1 MSTEPLLKIE
11 GLTKHFPIRSGLLG
25 RQVGAVKAVDAVDL
39 TIEEGTTIGLVGES
53 GCGKTTLGRCIV
65 RAHDPTGGRML
76 YRRPDGSVV
85 DVAGLK
91 EKELKPYRGQVR
103 MIFQDPHSSLNPR
116 KTLREIIGEPM
127 RAHQYGTKEEIH
139 DRVGELLDRVGLR
152 PEYANRYPHA
162 FSGGER
168 QRVGI
173 ARALA
178 LSPRLVVADE
188 AVSALDVSVRAQIL
202 NLLTDLQEESG
213 IGFLFVS
220 HDLGIIEHVAD
231 VVAVMYL
238 GKVVEQGPTGELY
251 GRPMHPYTEA
261 LLSAVPDPDPA
272 ARKRRER
279 IKLLGDIADPANVP
293 AGCPF
298 HPRCVY
304 AKDVCR
310 TEQPPLREVGGRR
323 VACHFAEELELR
335 GVPDPDVREDP
346 KVNA

>member
-1 MSTEPLLKIE
+1 MSTEPLLSIE

-25 RQVGAVKAVDAVDL
+25 RRLGAVKAVDGVDL
-39 TIEEGTTIGLVGES
+39 AIEPGSTLGLVGES

-76 YRRPDGSVV
+76 YRRPDGPVI

-91 EKELKPYRGQVR
+91 EKELKPYRAQVR

-127 RAHQYGTKEEIH
+127 RAHRYGTKEEI
-139 DRVGELLDRVGLR
+139 DERVGELLDRVGLR

-202 NLLTDLQEESG
+202 NLLMDLQEESG
-213 IGFLFVS
+213 LAYLFVS
-220 HDLGIIEHVAD
+220 HDLGIVEHVSD

-238 GKVVEQGPTGELY
+238 GKVVEQGPTEELY
-251 GRPMHPYTEA
+251 TRPLHPYTEA

-272 ARKRRER
+272 AKRHRER
-279 IKLLGDIADPANVP
+279 IKLLGDIADPAHVP
-293 AGCPF
+293 PGCPF

-304 AKDVCR
+304 ARDTCR
-310 TEQPPLREVGGRR
+310 TEPPPLREVGGRR
-323 VACHFAEELELR
+323 VACHLAEELELR
-335 GVPDPDVREDP
+335 GVPDPDVREV
-346 KVNA
+346 KA

>member
-1 MSTEPLLKIE
+1 MSEEPLLKLE
-11 GLTKHFPIRSGLLG
+11 GLAKHFPIRSGLLG
-25 RQVGAVKAVDAVDL
+25 RQVGTVKAVDEVDL
-39 TIEEGTTIGLVGES
+39 DIAAGTTLGLVGES

-76 YRRPDGSVV
+76 YRRPDGSVT

-91 EKELKPYRGQVR
+91 EKELKPYRAEVR

-127 RAHQYGTKEEIH
+127 RVHRYGTPDEI
-139 DRVGELLDRVGLR
+139 DQRVGELLERVGLR

-162 FSGGER
+162 FSGGQR

-202 NLLTDLQEESG
+202 NLLMDLQEESDL
-213 IGFLFVS
+213 GFLFVS

-238 GKVVEQGPTGELY
+238 GRVVEQGPTEELY
-251 GRPMHPYTEA
+251 ARPLHPYTEA

-272 ARKRRER
+272 AKRHRER
-279 IKLLGDIADPANVP
+279 IKLLGDIADPAHVP
-293 AGCPF
+293 PGCPF
-298 HPRCVY
+298 NPRCVY
-304 AKDVCR
+304 AKDECR
-310 TEQPPLREVGGRR
+310 TERPPLREVGGRR
-323 VACHFAEELELR
+323 VACHFAEELDLR
-335 GVPDPDVREDP
+335 GVPDPDVRE
-346 KVNA
+346 VTA

>member
-1 MSTEPLLKIE
+1 MSEPLLKLE
-11 GLTKHFPIRSGLLG
+11 GLTKHFPVRSGLLG
-25 RQVGAVKAVDAVDL
+25 RQIGAVKAVDEVDL
-39 TIEEGTTIGLVGES
+39 DIAAGRTLGLVGES

-65 RAHDPTGGRML
+65 RAHDPTGGRLL
-76 YRRPDGSVV
+76 YWRPDGSSI
-85 DVAGLK
+85 DVARLK
-91 EKELKPYRGQVR
+91 EKELKSYRAEVR

-127 RAHQYGTKEEIH
+127 RVHAYGSADEI
-139 DRVGELLDRVGLR
+139 DQRVGDLLERVGLR

-162 FSGGER
+162 FSGGQR

-202 NLLTDLQEESG
+202 NLLMDLQEESDL
-213 IGFLFVS
+213 GFLFVS

-231 VVAVMYL
+231 EVAVMYL
-238 GKVVEQGPTGELY
+238 GRVVEQGPTEELY
-251 GRPMHPYTEA
+251 TRPTHPYTEA

-272 ARKRRER
+272 AKRHRER
-279 IKLLGDIADPANVP
+279 IKLLGDIADPAHVP
-293 AGCPF
+293 PGCPF

-304 AKDVCR
+304 AKDTCR
-310 TEQPPLREVGGRR
+310 TERPPLREVQGRR
-323 VACHFAEELELR
+323 VACHFAEELDLR

-346 KVNA
+346 VVKA

>member
-1 MSTEPLLKIE
+1 MSEEPLLKLE
-11 GLTKHFPIRSGLLG
+11 GLAKHFPIRSGLLG
-25 RQVGAVKAVDAVDL
+25 RQVGTVKAVDEVDL
-39 TIEEGTTIGLVGES
+39 DIAAGTTLGLVGES

-76 YRRPDGSVV
+76 YRRPDGSVI
-85 DVAGLK
+85 DVAGLR
-91 EKELKPYRGQVR
+91 EKELKPYRAEVR

-127 RAHQYGTKEEIH
+127 RVHRYGTPDEI
-139 DRVGELLDRVGLR
+139 DQRVGELLERVGLR

-162 FSGGER
+162 FSGGQR

-202 NLLTDLQEESG
+202 NLLMDLQEESDL
-213 IGFLFVS
+213 GFLFVS

-238 GKVVEQGPTGELY
+238 GRVVEQGPTEELY
-251 GRPMHPYTEA
+251 ARPLHPYTEA

-272 ARKRRER
+272 AKRHRER
-279 IKLLGDIADPANVP
+279 IKLLGDIADPAHVP
-293 AGCPF
+293 PGCPF
-298 HPRCVY
+298 NPRCVY
-304 AKDVCR
+304 AKDECR
-310 TEQPPLREVGGRR
+310 TERPPLREVGGRR
-323 VACHFAEELELR
+323 VACHFAEELDLR
-335 GVPDPDVREDP
+335 GVPDPDVRE
-346 KVNA
+346 VTA

>member
-1 MSTEPLLKIE
+1 MTGPLLEIE
-11 GLTKHFPIRSGLLG
+11 GLTKHFAVRSGLLG
-25 RQVGAVKAVDAVDL
+25 RQVGAVRAVDHVDL
-39 TIEEGTTIGLVGES
+39 SIAAGSTLGLVGES

-76 YRRPDGSVV
+76 YRWPDGSVI
-85 DVAGLK
+85 DVAGLG
-91 EKELKPYRGQVR
+91 EKELKPYRAQVR

-127 RAHQYGTKEEIH
+127 RAHKWGTKDEI
-139 DRVGELLDRVGLR
+139 DARVGELLDRVGLR
-152 PEYANRYPHA
+152 PEYAGRYPHA

-178 LSPRLVVADE
+178 LEPRLVVADE

-202 NLLTDLQEESG
+202 NLLADLREESG
-213 IGFLFVS
+213 LAYLFVS
-220 HDLGIIEHVAD
+220 HDLSIIEHVAD

-238 GKVVEQGPTGELY
+238 GRVVEQGPTEELY
-251 GRPMHPYTEA
+251 ERPLHPYTEA

-272 ARKRRER
+272 AKRHRER
-279 IKLLGDIADPANVP
+279 IKLLGDIADPAHP
-293 AGCPF
+293 PPGCPF

-304 AKDVCR
+304 AKNVCR
-310 TEQPPLREVGGRR
+310 TDVPPLREVRGRS
-323 VACHFAEELELR
+323 VACHFAGELELR
-335 GVPDPDVREDP
+335 GVPELADPDVRE
-346 KVNA
+346 VST

>member
-1 MSTEPLLKIE
+1 VSTEPLLRIE
-11 GLTKHFPIRSGLLG
+11 GLTKHFPVRSGLLG
-25 RQVGAVKAVDAVDL
+25 RQVGAVRAVDEVDL
-39 TIEEGTTIGLVGES
+39 DIAPGSTLGLVGES

-65 RAHDPTGGRML
+65 RAHDPTSGRML
-76 YRRPDGSVV
+76 YRRPDGSVI
-85 DVAGLK
+85 DVATLK
-91 EKELKPYRGQVR
+91 EKELKPYRAEVR

-127 RAHQYGTKEEIH
+127 RVHGYGTPDEIAE
-139 DRVGELLDRVGLR
+139 RVGDLLERVGLR
-152 PEYANRYPHA
+152 REYASRYPHA
-162 FSGGER
+162 FSGGQR

-202 NLLTDLQEESG
+202 NLLMDLQEESG
-213 IGFLFVS
+213 LGFLFVS

-238 GKVVEQGPTGELY
+238 GRVVEQAPTEELY
-251 GRPMHPYTEA
+251 RRPLHPYTEA

-272 ARKRRER
+272 AKRHRER

-293 AGCPF
+293 PGCPF

-304 AKDVCR
+304 AKDECR
-310 TEQPPLREVGGRR
+310 ADRPPLREVGGRR
-323 VACHFAEELELR
+323 VACHFAEDLDLR
-335 GVPDPDVREDP
+335 GVPGPEIRE
-346 KVNA
+346 VTA

>member
-1 MSTEPLLKIE
+1 MSTEPLLRIE
-11 GLTKHFPIRSGLLG
+11 GLTKHFPVRSGLLG
-25 RQVGAVKAVDAVDL
+25 RQVGAVKAVDEVDL
-39 TIEEGTTIGLVGES
+39 DLVAGRTLGLVGES

-76 YRRPDGSVV
+76 YRRPDGSVI

-91 EKELKPYRGQVR
+91 EKELTSYRAEVR

-127 RAHQYGTKEEIH
+127 RVHRTGTKEEIEA
-139 DRVGELLDRVGLR
+139 RVGELLERVGLR
-152 PEYANRYPHA
+152 PEYADRYPHA
-162 FSGGER
+162 FSGGQR

-202 NLLTDLQEESG
+202 NLLTDLREEEG
-213 IGFLFVS
+213 LGFLFVS

-231 VVAVMYL
+231 DVAVMYL
-238 GKVVEQGPTGELY
+238 GRVVEQGPTERLY
-251 GRPMHPYTEA
+251 QRPMHPYTEA

-272 ARKRRER
+272 ARKQRER
-279 IKLLGDIADPANVP
+279 IKLLGDIADPAHVP
-293 AGCPF
+293 PGCPF

-304 AKDVCR
+304 ARDECR
-310 TEQPPLREVGGRR
+310 TERPPLREVEGRR
-323 VACHFAEELELR
+323 VACHFAGELDLR
-335 GVPDPDVREDP
+335 GVPDPDVRE
-346 KVNA
+346 VSA

>member
-1 MSTEPLLKIE
+1 MSQEPLLKLE
-11 GLTKHFPIRSGLLG
+11 GLAKHFPIRSGLLG
-25 RQVGAVKAVDAVDL
+25 RQVGTVKAVDEVDL
-39 TIEEGTTIGLVGES
+39 DIAAGTTLGLVGES

-76 YRRPDGSVV
+76 YRRPDGSVI

-91 EKELKPYRGQVR
+91 EKELKPYRAEVR

-127 RAHQYGTKEEIH
+127 RVHRYGTPDEI
-139 DRVGELLDRVGLR
+139 DQRVGELLERVGLR

-162 FSGGER
+162 FSGGQR

-202 NLLTDLQEESG
+202 NLLMDLQEESDL
-213 IGFLFVS
+213 GFLFVS

-238 GKVVEQGPTGELY
+238 GRVVEQGPTEELY
-251 GRPMHPYTEA
+251 ARPLHPYTEA

-272 ARKRRER
+272 AKRHRER
-279 IKLLGDIADPANVP
+279 IKLLGDIADPAHVP
-293 AGCPF
+293 PGCPF
-298 HPRCVY
+298 NPRCVY
-304 AKDVCR
+304 AKDECR
-310 TEQPPLREVGGRR
+310 TERPPLREVGGRR
-323 VACHFAEELELR
+323 VACHFAEELDLR
-335 GVPDPDVREDP
+335 GVPDPDVRE
-346 KVNA
+346 VTA

>member
-1 MSTEPLLKIE
+1 MSTEPLLSIE

-25 RQVGAVKAVDAVDL
+25 RQVGAVKAVDEVDL
-39 TIEEGTTIGLVGES
+39 AIAPGSTLGLVGES

-76 YRRPDGSVV
+76 YRQPDGSVI
-85 DVAGLK
+85 DVAGLR
-91 EKELKPYRGQVR
+91 EKELKPYRAQVR

-127 RAHQYGTKEEIH
+127 RAHRYGSKDEI
-139 DRVGELLDRVGLR
+139 DERVGELLDRVGLR

-202 NLLTDLQEESG
+202 NLLTDLREESG
-213 IGFLFVS
+213 LAYLFVS
-220 HDLGIIEHVAD
+220 HDLGIVEHVSD

-238 GKVVEQGPTGELY
+238 GKVVEQGPTEELY
-251 GRPMHPYTEA
+251 TRPLHPYTEA

-272 ARKRRER
+272 AKRHRER
-279 IKLLGDIADPANVP
+279 IKLLGDIADPAHVP
-293 AGCPF
+293 PGCPF

-304 AKDVCR
+304 AGDTCR
-310 TEQPPLREVGGRR
+310 TEPPPLRAVGGRR
-323 VACHFAEELELR
+323 VACHLAEELELR
-335 GVPDPDVREDP
+335 GVPDPDVREV
-346 KVNA
+346 KA